1 MTKKVPGQ
9 TPIALSVSR
18 ESIETAPV
26 IYFDGPA
33 TYGEANGVI
42 RILLMRDLVIPNED
56 GSVSTLTVGAV
67 NLRCSVVAAV
77 ALRDVLDTILGQVGN
92 VQVKPN

>member
-1 MTKKVPGQ
+1 MTKKVSGHP
-9 TPIALSVSR
+9 PIALSVSR

-26 IYFDGPA
+26 VYFDGPGS
-33 TYGEANGVI
+33 YGEGNGVV
-42 RILLMRDLVIPNED
+42 RILLMRDLAVPNED

-77 ALRDVLDTILGQVGN
+77 ALRDVLDTLLGQLGN